1 MKRPKV
7 LPIITLISF
16 LLLGFQSYGRGEIA
30 NRVVALVNSE
40 LITLYELN
48 KRIRVVTG
56 LDPIDLKRKDEKAYL
71 QTRRQVLDALVN
83 EKIALEKVRELGI
96 EVTPKEVDAAIE
108 RLKQTNHLTHED
120 LIDNLKR
127 NGMTYEAYRG
137 KIKSDLERAQLI
149 NFEVK
154 SKIIIREEKIKAYYN
169 AHIDEFSSAE
179 KVHLAAIFL
188 KQKDPSAQDE
198 ALTLYRKGERLVSR
212 IKSGEDFAEI
222 ARENSQ
228 GPGAEGGGDLG
239 LFRTSNLD
247 PELAKIV
254 QDMSPEDVSEPIIR
268 PSGIQIIKLVERER
282 GSVRPLEKVK
292 DAIYGI
298 LYREEINRR
307 YTSWI
312 NELREQA
319 YLKIIF

>member
-1 MKRPKV
+1 MKGRKILFITLMAV
-7 LPIITLISF
+7 LPLISQAF
-16 LLLGFQSYGRGEIA
+16 VRAEIA

-48 KRIRVVTG
+48 KRIREVTG
-56 LDPIDLKRKDEKAYL
+56 LDPSDLKIKDEKAYL
-71 QTRRQVLDALVN
+71 QMRRQVLDVLVN

-96 EVTPKEVDAAIE
+96 KVAPQEVDAAIE
-108 RLKQTNHLTHED
+108 RIKQTNHLTHED
-120 LIDNLKR
+120 LINNLKK
-127 NGMTYEAYRG
+127 NGMTYETYQA

-154 SKIIIREEKIKAYYN
+154 SKIIIREEKIKAYYD
-169 AHIDEFSSAE
+169 AHIDQFSSVE

-188 KQKDPSAQDE
+188 KQKKPSDQDE
-198 ALTLYRKGERLVSR
+198 TLELHRKAEKIISQ
-212 IKSGEDFAEI
+212 IKNGQDFAEI
-222 ARENSQ
+222 AKENSQ
-228 GPGAEGGGDLG
+228 GPGADEGGDLG
-239 LFRTSNLD
+239 LFKTSNLD
-247 PELAKIV
+247 PELAEIV
-254 QDMSPEDVSEPIIR
+254 KDMSPGDVSRPIIR
-268 PSGIQIIKLVERER
+268 PSGIQIIKLVERAG
-282 GSVRPLEKVK
+282 GSVRPLETVR
-292 DAIYGI
+292 DAIYEI